1 MFSGRFELIESHS
14 QPASERGLPAAASE
28 RRVDIQE
35 INSTSMQ
42 PAADHLWN
50 AVLARDASADF
61 IYGVRS
67 TGVYCRPGCPSRRP
81 RRDSVSFFSSP
92 DVAEIAGYREC
103 RRCRPREGRTAP
115 AGLVQVRD
123 ACAFIARHVDRPIT
137 LAELAGRVR
146 ASPFHFQRTFS
157 KLVGISPR
165 AYQDALRA
173 RRFRGELRNGA
184 ALSAAVYDAGYGS
197 ISHVYEHSPTGR
209 GMTPAAHRRGGRG
222 EAIRYAVVDSV
233 LGRLLIAGTSKGICS
248 VMLGERD
255 ERLETELRAEY
266 PNAEL
271 TRDESAFTACV
282 RSIVAHLA
290 GRRPH
295 LDLPLDVQGTAFQ
308 WKVWRYLQ
316 SIPYGETR
324 SYSDVARA
332 IGAPAAV
339 RAVAR
344 ACATNK
350 VCLVIPC
357 HRVVG
362 KDGGLAGYRWGVE
375 RKKKLLQKEAK

>member
-1 MFSGRFELIESHS
+1 MISGQSGLIECHL
-14 QPASERGLPAAASE
+14 QPASERGVAAATTE
-28 RRVDIQE
+28 RPQAIQE
-35 INSTSMQ
+35 VNSTSMQ

-103 RRCRPREGRTAP
+103 RRCRPRQGHTAP
-115 AGLVQVRD
+115 AGLSQVRD

-137 LAELAGRVR
+137 LAQLAARVR
-146 ASPFHFQRTFS
+146 TSPFHFQRTFS

-197 ISHVYEHSPTGR
+197 ISRVYEHSPTG

-222 EAIRYAVVDSV
+222 EAIRFAVVDSV

-248 VMLGERD
+248 VMLGDRD

-266 PNAEL
+266 PEAEL
-271 TRDESAFTACV
+271 TRDESAFTEWV
-282 RSIVAHLA
+282 RGIIAHLD

>member
-1 MFSGRFELIESHS
+1 M
-14 QPASERGLPAAASE
+14 
-28 RRVDIQE
+28 
-35 INSTSMQ
+35 TSMQ
-42 PAADHLWN
+42 PAAADHLWN
-50 AVLARDASADF
+50 AVLARDASVDF

-103 RRCRPREGRTAP
+103 RRCRPRQGQVAP
-115 AGLVQVRD
+115 AGLSQVRD
-123 ACAFIARHVDRPIT
+123 ACAFIARHADRPLT
-137 LAELAGRVR
+137 LAQLAARVR
-146 ASPFHFQRTFS
+146 TSPFHFQRTFS
-157 KLVGISPR
+157 RLVGISPR

-173 RRFRGELRNGA
+173 RRFRGELRKGA

-197 ISHVYEHSPTGR
+197 ISRVYEHSPTGR

-222 EAIRYAVVDSV
+222 EAIRYAVVDSA

-255 ERLETELRAEY
+255 ERLEAHLRDEY
-266 PNAEL
+266 PKAEL
-271 TRDESAFTACV
+271 TRDESAFTDWV
-282 RSIVAHLA
+282 RGIIAHLD

-344 ACATNK
+344 ACASNK

-362 KDGGLAGYRWGVE
+362 KDGGLAGYRWGVQ
-375 RKKKLLQKEAK
+375 RKKKLLQKEAR